1 MLSADL
7 ADRLNALLEK
17 ALGFYR
23 EFLKLE
29 QEKYG
34 VVAAG
39 RLEKLDACMK
49 REQAFVLKARGLDR
63 ERQKLMDETPA
74 PRATLREVL
83 PAFPP
88 EKRERAHSLYG
99 SLSAA
104 VGELQ
109 KANGRCQKLT
119 RVRLNQISRIR
130 SKIENNPELR
140 RTYGES
146 AKAAPPPEGFFS
158 EKV

>member
-7 ADRLNALLEK
+7 ADRLNALLEQ

-29 QEKYG
+29 REKYD

-63 ERQKLMDETPA
+63 ERQKLMDETPTPHA
-74 PRATLREVL
+74 ALRELL
-83 PAFPP
+83 PACPP
-88 EKRERAHSLYG
+88 EKRERARSLYG

-104 VGELQ
+104 VGELR
-109 KANGRCQKLT
+109 KANDRCQKLT

-158 EKV
+158 EKA